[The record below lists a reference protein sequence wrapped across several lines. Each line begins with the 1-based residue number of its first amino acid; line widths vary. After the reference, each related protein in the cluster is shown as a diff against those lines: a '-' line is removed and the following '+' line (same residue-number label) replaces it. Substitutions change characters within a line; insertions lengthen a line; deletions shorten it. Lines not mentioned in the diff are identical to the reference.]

1 MGNNGIL
8 VGECGANSHK
18 YTENFTYMSIEKINI
33 SFTGE
38 YYNTLDSKHRLSI
51 PAKFRKALNPINN
64 RTFVLTR
71 GFDNCLLLYPVSEWS
86 KVEEQLSFLSSMKGR
101 HRNFVRSIVRH
112 ASYAQ
117 YDSQGRILIPENL
130 SKFADID
137 KEVTVIG
144 VIKKIELWSPKVLS
158 DLDKDSQ
165 SLDKF
170 EDLAD
175 EINL

>member
-1 MGNNGIL
+1 MGSCIII
-8 VGECGANSHK
+8 VGVCGVKTHN
-18 YTENFTYMSIEKINI
+18 YIMNEEKINI

-38 YYNTLDSKHRLSI
+38 YYNTLDSKNRLSI
-51 PAKFRKALNPINN
+51 PAKFRKALNPIND

-71 GFDNCLLLYPVSEWS
+71 GFDNCLLLYPVSEWN

-101 HRNFVRSIVRH
+101 HRNFIRSIVRH
-112 ASYAQ
+112 ASYLQ
-117 YDSQGRILIPENL
+117 YDSQGRIIIPDNL
-130 SKFADID
+130 CGYAEIKKDVA
-137 KEVTVIG
+137 VIG

-175 EINL
+175 EINF

>member
-1 MGNNGIL
+1 MGSCIII
-8 VGECGANSHK
+8 VGVCGAKTHN
-18 YTENFTYMSIEKINI
+18 YIMNEEKINI

-38 YYNTLDSKHRLSI
+38 YYNTLDSKSRLSI

-101 HRNFVRSIVRH
+101 HRNFIRSIVRH
-112 ASYAQ
+112 ASYLQ
-117 YDSQGRILIPENL
+117 YDSQGRIIIPENL
-130 SKFADID
+130 CDYAKID
-137 KEVTVIG
+137 KEVAVIG
-144 VIKKIELWSPKVLS
+144 VIKKIELWSPEMLDRLDGDSQDLS
-158 DLDKDSQ
+158 D
-165 SLDKF
+165 F

-175 EINL
+175 EIAF

>member
-1 MGNNGIL
+1 
-8 VGECGANSHK
+8 
-18 YTENFTYMSIEKINI
+18 MSIEKINI

-38 YYNTLDSKHRLSI
+38 YYNTLDSKNRLSI
-51 PAKFRKALNPINN
+51 PAKFRKALSPINN

-71 GFDNCLLLYPVSEWS
+71 GFDNCLLLYPVNEWS

-101 HRNFVRSIVRH
+101 HRNFIRSIVRH
-112 ASYAQ
+112 AIYLQ
-117 YDSQGRILIPENL
+117 YDSQGRVLIPENL
-130 SKFADID
+130 GKYASIEKDI
-137 KEVTVIG
+137 TVIG
-144 VIKKIELWSPKVLS
+144 VIKKIELWSPKILN

-175 EINL
+175 EISF